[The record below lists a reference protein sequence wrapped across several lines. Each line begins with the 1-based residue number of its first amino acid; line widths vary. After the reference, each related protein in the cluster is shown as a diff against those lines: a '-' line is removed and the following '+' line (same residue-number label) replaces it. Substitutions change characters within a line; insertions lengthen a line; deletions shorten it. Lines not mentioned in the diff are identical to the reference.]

1 MAGCFQNDNLI
12 IMRCHYY
19 LLFLFVF
26 SCALTLSAQEP
37 TTLRDT
43 LPEAVKVADRVQR
56 VRADGYRID
65 PVKTRRV
72 VSPLGDGDAIKY
84 IQTLPGVT
92 MGGEGGS
99 AIYVRGGNMGSNLM
113 TLDGMPLYGVSHL
126 LGFTTV
132 YPGEVIGATEFHAG
146 GFSSEE
152 GNFTAS
158 HIRLQ
163 TRTGDFAKT
172 SWEGS
177 LTPFLA
183 SGSVSAPLV
192 KDKISVLASLRVSP
206 VGLEYKAARGII
218 NRYQDVLQDFRAT
231 VGDAFGKVTWRVD
244 SDNDL
249 SLSLFG
255 SLDRYGF
262 VMGGNTDDAMGWSN
276 GLANLCWDT
285 RGIRVFDKLHTAL
298 SYNHHTGTQ
307 EQETVL
313 DGSYNRYQLRST
325 LQELTLLSTA
335 TRSWGR
341 WTSQFGLK
349 VRGARFNPGSSRRF
363 DGSTYK
369 TAEESPLVDSYM
381 NTVLTTLHGQLEY
394 TVPDRFLLRMA
405 LRGNAYAYGVG
416 GEGGQ
421 SGWLFHPEGSL
432 TARLH
437 LARSFGLEA
446 TADALTQYY
455 HTLEGIPLGWSVDM
469 VVPSDKTNPPE
480 QALQGY
486 AGLFGGYGNHTL
498 RAGGFYKL
506 MRNLVYYG
514 DATQFF
520 SSAQSGWHE
529 NICIGEGKSYG
540 AEFLYEKDG
549 EVLSWRTSY
558 TWSKTDRMFPD
569 LNHGR
574 RFPAKYDRR
583 HVANASL
590 DWTILRTDRRTW
602 AFTTQFTYQSGSWD
616 TLQDGALP
624 GFFIGQKDLI
634 AMPMISALN
643 NYELPAYIRWD
654 AALHLDVKGRHARH
668 EIGLGVY
675 NLLNRHNPF
684 MLRYNPDTHQWN
696 LISLIPIMPSLS
708 WHVTL

>member
-1 MAGCFQNDNLI
+1 MHSFPMNKH
-12 IMRCHYY
+12 RF
-19 LLFLFVF
+19 LLL
-26 SCALTLSAQEP
+26 LWILLGTTLLSAQP
-37 TTLRDT
+37 QTTLRDT

-65 PVKTRRV
+65 PLKTRRV
-72 VSPLGDGDAIKY
+72 VSPMGDGDAIKY
-84 IQTLPGVT
+84 IQTLPGVA

-113 TLDGMPLYGVSHL
+113 TLDGMPLYGISHL
-126 LGFTTV
+126 LGFTTI

-158 HIRLQ
+158 HIRLK
-163 TRTGDFAKT
+163 TKTGDFAKVHG
-172 SWEGS
+172 EGS

-183 SGSVSAPLV
+183 SGSVSTPIV
-192 KDKISVLASLRVSP
+192 KNKVSLIASLRISP
-206 VGLEYKAARGII
+206 LGLEYKALRSTI
-218 NRYQDVLQDFRAT
+218 NRYQDVLQDFGAT
-231 VGDAFGKVTWRVD
+231 VGDAFGKVAWRMNP
-244 SDNDL
+244 DNDL

-255 SLDRYGF
+255 SLDRYHF
-262 VMGGNTDDAMGWSN
+262 IMGGNTTDGMGWTN
-276 GLANLCWDT
+276 ALANLCWDT
-285 RGIRVFDKLHTAL
+285 RIVPAFDQLHTTL
-298 SYNHHTGTQ
+298 SYNHHGGRQ
-307 EQETVL
+307 EQETIL
-313 DGSYNRYQLRST
+313 DGSYNKYQLRST
-325 LQELTLLSTA
+325 VQELTLTSTA
-335 TRSWGR
+335 TKAWGR
-341 WTSQFGLK
+341 WSSQFGLK

-363 DGSTYK
+363 DGSSHK
-369 TAEESPLVDSYM
+369 QAEESLLVDSYM

-394 TVPDRFLLRMA
+394 VVPERLLIRLA

-416 GEGGQ
+416 GQGGQ

-432 TARLH
+432 TARFH
-437 LARSFGLEA
+437 LVPQFGLEV

-469 VVPSDKTNPPE
+469 VVPSDATNPPE

-486 AGLFGGYGNHTL
+486 GGLFGGFGNHTF
-498 RAGGFYKL
+498 RAGAFYKL

-520 SSAQSGWHE
+520 SSAQAGWHE
-529 NICIGEGKSYG
+529 NISVGEGTSYG

-549 EVLSWRTSY
+549 EVLSWRMSY

-583 HVANASL
+583 HIANASL
-590 DWTILRTDRRTW
+590 DWTMLRREKIALGFNTL
-602 AFTTQFTYQSGSWD
+602 FTYQSGSWE
-616 TLQDGALP
+616 TLQDGSLP
-624 GFFIGQKDLI
+624 AFFIGQKELL
-634 AMPMISALN
+634 ALPMISALN

-654 AALHLDVKGRHARH
+654 AALHLDLQGRHAKH

-684 MLRYNPDTHQWN
+684 MLRYNPDTHAWN
-696 LISLIPIMPSLS
+696 LISLLPILPSIS
-708 WHVTL
+708 WHVRF

>member
-1 MAGCFQNDNLI
+1 MKNILPI
-12 IMRCHYY
+12 
-19 LLFLFVF
+19 LLL
-26 SCALTLSAQEP
+26 LLSTATVCAQEQ

-43 LPEAVKVADRVQR
+43 LPAAMKVADRVQR

-72 VSPLGDGDAIKY
+72 VSPLGSGDAIKY
-84 IQTLPGVT
+84 IQTLPGVA

-113 TLDGMPLYGVSHL
+113 TLDGMPLYGISHL

-132 YPGEVIGATEFHAG
+132 YPGEVIGETEFHAG

-152 GNFTAS
+152 GNLTAS

-163 TRTGDFAKT
+163 TKTGDF
-172 SWEGS
+172 SSMHGEGS

-183 SGSVSAPLV
+183 SGSISAPIV
-192 KDKISVLASLRVSP
+192 KNKVSVLGSLRVSP
-206 VGLEYKAARGII
+206 IGLEYKAARGMI
-218 NRYQDVLQDFRAT
+218 NRYQDVLQDFGAT
-231 VGDAFGKVTWRVD
+231 VGDAFGKVTWKADPR
-244 SDNDL
+244 NDL

-262 VMGGNTDDAMGWSN
+262 VLGENSTDGMGWSN
-276 GLANLCWDT
+276 ALANLSWDT
-285 RGIRVFDKLHTAL
+285 RSILAFDKLHTAL
-298 SYNHHTGTQ
+298 SYNHHAGYQ

-325 LQELTLLSTA
+325 LQEVTLLSTA
-335 TRSWGR
+335 TKSWGR
-341 WTSQFGLK
+341 WTSQFGVK

-363 DGSTYK
+363 DGSSYK
-369 TAEESPLVDSYM
+369 DAEVSPLVDSYM
-381 NTVLTTLHGQLEY
+381 NTVLSTLHGQMEY
-394 TVPDRFLLRMA
+394 TVPERFLLRFA
-405 LRGNAYAYGVG
+405 LRGNAYSYGVG
-416 GEGGQ
+416 GVGGQ

-432 TARLH
+432 TARVH
-437 LARSFGLEA
+437 LVRQFGVEA

-455 HTLEGIPLGWSVDM
+455 HTLEGIPLGMSIDM
-469 VVPSDKTNPPE
+469 VVPSDATNPPE

-486 AGLFGGYGNHTL
+486 AGVFGGFGAHTF

-529 NICIGEGKSYG
+529 NISIGEGTSYG

-549 EVLSWRTSY
+549 DILSWRASY
-558 TWSKTDRMFPD
+558 TWSKTDRLFPD

-583 HVANASL
+583 HIANASL
-590 DWTILRTDRRTW
+590 DWTILQRESLTLGFNTL
-602 AFTTQFTYQSGSWD
+602 FTYQSGSWD

-624 GFFIGQKDLI
+624 GFFIGQKEWLSL
-634 AMPMISALN
+634 PMISALN

-654 AALHLDVKGRHARH
+654 AALHLDIKGRRAGH
-668 EIGLGVY
+668 EVGLGVY

-684 MLRYNPDTHQWN
+684 MLRYNPDTHAWN
-696 LISLIPIMPSLS
+696 LISLLPIMPSLS
-708 WHVTL
+708 WRITI

>member
-1 MAGCFQNDNLI
+1 MKTFLPI
-12 IMRCHYY
+12 
-19 LLFLFVF
+19 LLL
-26 SCALTLSAQEP
+26 LLSAATAYAQER

-43 LPEAVKVADRVQR
+43 LPAAVKTADRVQR
-56 VRADGYRID
+56 VRADGYKID

-72 VSPLGDGDAIKY
+72 VSPLGSGDAIKY
-84 IQTLPGVT
+84 IQTLPGVA

-113 TLDGMPLYGVSHL
+113 TLDGMPLYGISHL

-132 YPGEVIGATEFHAG
+132 YPGEVIGDTEFHAG

-152 GNFTAS
+152 GNLTAS

-163 TRTGDFAKT
+163 TKTGDFRK
-172 SWEGS
+172 SGGEVS

-183 SGSVSAPLV
+183 AGSISAPIV
-192 KDKISVLASLRVSP
+192 KDKVSVLGSLRVSP
-206 VGLEYKAARGII
+206 IGLEYKAARGLID
-218 NRYQDVLQDFRAT
+218 RYQDVLQDFGAT
-231 VGDAFGKVTWRVD
+231 VGDAFGKVTWKADPR
-244 SDNDL
+244 NDL
-249 SLSLFG
+249 SLLLFG

-262 VMGGNTDDAMGWSN
+262 VLGENSTDGMGWSN
-276 GLANLCWDT
+276 ALANLVWDT
-285 RGIRVFDKLHTAL
+285 RSVRAFDNLHTAL
-298 SYNHHTGTQ
+298 SYNHHAGYQ

-325 LQELTLLSTA
+325 LQEMMLLSTA
-335 TRSWGR
+335 TKSWGR
-341 WTSQFGLK
+341 WTSQFGVK

-363 DGSTYK
+363 DGSSYK
-369 TAEESPLVDSYM
+369 DAEESPLVDSYM
-381 NTVLTTLHGQLEY
+381 NTVLSTLHGQMEY
-394 TVPDRFLLRMA
+394 TIPERFLFRFA

-416 GEGGQ
+416 GVGGQ

-432 TARLH
+432 TARVH
-437 LARSFGLEA
+437 LARQFGVEA

-455 HTLEGIPLGWSVDM
+455 HTLEGIPLGMSIDM
-469 VVPSDKTNPPE
+469 VVPSDATNPPE

-486 AGLFGGYGNHTL
+486 AGVFGGFGAHTF

-529 NICIGEGKSYG
+529 NISIGEGTSYG

-549 EVLSWRTSY
+549 DILSWRASY
-558 TWSKTDRMFPD
+558 TWSKTDRLFPD

-583 HVANASL
+583 HIANASL
-590 DWTILRTDRRTW
+590 DWTILQRKSVTLGFNTL
-602 AFTTQFTYQSGSWD
+602 FTYQSGSWD

-624 GFFIGQKDLI
+624 GFFIGQKEWLSL
-634 AMPMISALN
+634 PMISALN

-654 AALHLDVKGRHARH
+654 AALHLDIKGRRASH

-684 MLRYNPDTHQWN
+684 MLRYNPVSYTWN
-696 LISLIPIMPSLS
+696 LISLLPIMPSLNWRMS
-708 WHVTL
+708 F

>member
-1 MAGCFQNDNLI
+1 MKRILI
-12 IMRCHYY
+12 
-19 LLFLFVF
+19 FLFF
-26 SCALTLSAQEP
+26 FLFIRAAGAQDLTVV
-37 TTLRDT
+37 RDT
-43 LPEAVKVADRVQR
+43 LPAAVKVADRAQR
-56 VRADGYRID
+56 VRADGYKID

-72 VSPLGDGDAIKY
+72 VSPLGDGDAVKY
-84 IQTLPGVT
+84 ILTLPGVT

-113 TLDGMPLYGVSHL
+113 TLDGVPLYGISHL
-126 LGFTTV
+126 LGLTTV
-132 YPGEVIGATEFHAG
+132 YPGDVIGATEFHAG

-163 TRTGDFAKT
+163 TKTGDFVKT
-172 SWEGS
+172 GGDGS

-183 SGSVSAPLV
+183 SASVSAPIV
-192 KDKISVLASLRVSP
+192 KDKVSFLGSFRVSP
-206 VGLEYKAARGII
+206 LGLEYKAARNTI
-218 NRYQDVLQDFRAT
+218 NKYQDVLQDFNTT
-231 VGDAFGKVTWRVD
+231 VGDAFGKVSWKVNPH
-244 SDNDL
+244 NDL
-249 SLSLFG
+249 SLSAFG

-262 VMGGNTDDAMGWSN
+262 VLNDKTTDGMGWSN
-276 GLANLCWDT
+276 VLVNLAWEN
-285 RGIRVFDKLHTAL
+285 RGIESFDHLHTAA
-298 SYNHHTGTQ
+298 SFNRHAGTQ
-307 EQETVL
+307 SSETVL
-313 DGSYNRYQLRST
+313 DGSYNRFEVRST
-325 LQELTLLSTA
+325 LTELTLLSTA
-335 TRSWGR
+335 TKSWGR
-341 WTSQFGLK
+341 WNSQFGVK

-369 TAEESPLVDSYM
+369 DAEESPLVDSYIQ
-381 NTVLTTLHGQLEY
+381 TVLSTLHGQLEY
-394 TVPDRFLLRMA
+394 QIPDKFLLRMA
-405 LRGNAYAYGVG
+405 VRGNAYAYGVG
-416 GEGGQ
+416 GVGGQ

-432 TARLH
+432 TARVH
-437 LARSFGLEA
+437 LLRQFGVEA

-486 AGLFGGYGNHTL
+486 AGMFGGIGNHTF

-520 SSAQSGWHE
+520 SSALAGWHE
-529 NICIGEGKSYG
+529 NISIGEGTSYG

-549 EVLSWRTSY
+549 EILSWRASY
-558 TWSKTDRMFPD
+558 TWSKTDRYFPD
-569 LNHGR
+569 LNRGR

-583 HVANASL
+583 HVANASV
-590 DWTILRTDRRTW
+590 DWTILRMTSRTLS
-602 AFTTQFTYQSGSWD
+602 FNTQFTYQSGSWE

-624 GFFIGQKDLI
+624 GFFIGQKDWI
-634 AMPMISALN
+634 SMPMISSLN
-643 NYELPAYIRWD
+643 NYELPPYIRWD
-654 AALHLDVKGRHARH
+654 AALHLDLKGHRANH

-684 MLRYNPDTHQWN
+684 MLRYNPDTHAWN
-696 LISLIPIMPSLS
+696 LVSLLPILPSITWRIS
-708 WHVTL
+708 W

>member
-1 MAGCFQNDNLI
+1 MVRN
-12 IMRCHYY
+12 
-19 LLFLFVF
+19 LFL
-26 SCALTLSAQEP
+26 SILLMLPACEATLFAQDP
-37 TTLRDT
+37 TSLRDS
-43 LPEAVKVADRVQR
+43 LPAAVKTAERVQR
-56 VRADGYRID
+56 VRADGYKID

-84 IQTLPGVT
+84 IQTLPGVA

-126 LGFTTV
+126 LGLTTI
-132 YPGEVIGATEFHAG
+132 YPGDVVAATEFHAG

-158 HIRLQ
+158 HIRLL
-163 TRTGDFAKT
+163 TKTGDFEKPGG
-172 SWEGS
+172 EVS

-183 SGSVSAPLV
+183 SVSVNTPIV
-192 KDKISVLASLRVSP
+192 KDKVSMIGSLRISP

-218 NRYQDVLQDFRAT
+218 NRYQDVLKDFNAT
-231 VGDAFGKVTWRVD
+231 VGDAFGKASWRMNPH
-244 SDNDL
+244 NDL

-262 VMGGNTDDAMGWSN
+262 VLGGNMTDGMGWGN
-276 GLANLCWDT
+276 VLANLVWDN
-285 RGIRVFDKLHTAL
+285 RGIGWLDNLIAAV
-298 SYNHHTGTQ
+298 SYNYHAGTQ

-313 DGSYNRYQLRST
+313 DGTYNRYQLRST
-325 LQELTLLSTA
+325 LKELTALSTA
-335 TRSWGR
+335 TKSWGR
-341 WTSQFGLK
+341 WTSQFGVK

-369 TAEESPLVDSYM
+369 TAEESPLVDSYR

-394 TVPDRFLLRMA
+394 AVPERFLMRLA

-416 GEGGQ
+416 GGGGQ

-432 TARLH
+432 TLRYH
-437 LARSFGLEA
+437 VMPSFGLE
-446 TADALTQYY
+446 TTLDALTQYY

-469 VVPSDKTNPPE
+469 VVPSDATNPPE

-486 AGLFGGYGNHTL
+486 AGLFGGIGQHTF
-498 RAGGFYKL
+498 RAGGFYKR

-529 NICIGEGKSYG
+529 NISIGEGTSYG
-540 AEFLYEKDG
+540 AELLYEKEG
-549 EVLSWRTSY
+549 EVLSWRASY
-558 TWSKTDRMFPD
+558 TWSKTDRFFPD

-583 HVANASL
+583 HIANASL
-590 DWTILRTDRRTW
+590 EGTILRRSTLELG
-602 AFTTQFTYQSGSWD
+602 FNTQFTYQSGSWE
-616 TLQDGALP
+616 TVQDGTLP
-624 GFFIGQKDLI
+624 GFFIGRKEMLSL
-634 AMPMISALN
+634 PMISSLN

-654 AALHLDVKGRHARH
+654 AAVHLDIKGRRAGH
-668 EIGLGVY
+668 EISLGVY

-684 MLRYNPDTHQWN
+684 MLRYNPDTKAWN
-696 LISLIPIMPSLS
+696 LISLIPILPSLS
-708 WHVTL
+708 WRVNFGL

>member
-1 MAGCFQNDNLI
+1 MKRI
-12 IMRCHYY
+12 
-19 LLFLFVF
+19 LLLLLLLLVARVF
-26 SCALTLSAQEP
+26 FAQER
-37 TTLRDT
+37 TIVRDT
-43 LPEAVKVADRVQR
+43 LPAAVKTAERAQR
-56 VRADGYRID
+56 VRADGYRIN

-72 VSPLGDGDAIKY
+72 VSPLGDGDAIKF
-84 IQTLPGVT
+84 IQTLPGVA

-126 LGFTTV
+126 LGFTTI
-132 YPGEVIGATEFHAG
+132 YPGEVVGATEFHAG

-163 TRTGDFAKT
+163 TKNGSFNKTGG
-172 SWEGS
+172 EVS

-183 SGSVSAPLV
+183 SASVSAPLV
-192 KDKISVLASLRVSP
+192 KDKVSLLGSFRVSP
-206 VGLEYKAARGII
+206 LGLEYKAVRGLV
-218 NRYQDVLQDFRAT
+218 NQYQDVLQDFNAS
-231 VGDAFGKVTWRVD
+231 VGDAFGKVSWKVNPR
-244 SDNDL
+244 SDL

-262 VMGGNTDDAMGWSN
+262 VLGGNTTDGMGWGN
-276 GLANLCWDT
+276 VLANAQWELRDIWKLDQ
-285 RGIRVFDKLHTAL
+285 LHTAL
-298 SYNHHTGTQ
+298 SYNHHAGTQ

-313 DGSYNRYQLRST
+313 DGSYNRFQLRST
-325 LQELTLLSTA
+325 LSEVTLLSTA
-335 TRSWGR
+335 TKAWGR
-341 WTSQFGLK
+341 WNSQFGVK

-363 DGSTYK
+363 DGSTHK
-369 TAEESPLVDSYM
+369 EAEVSPLVDSYM
-381 NTVLTTLHGQLEY
+381 QTVLTTLHGQLEY
-394 TVPDRFLLRMA
+394 AVPDRFLLRFA

-416 GEGGQ
+416 RTGGQ

-432 TARLH
+432 TARFH
-437 LARSFGLEA
+437 IVPAFGLEA

-486 AGLFGGYGNHTL
+486 AGLFGGFGEHTF

-514 DATQFF
+514 DATSFF

-529 NICIGEGKSYG
+529 NISIGDGTSYG

-549 EVLSWRTSY
+549 EVLSWRASY
-558 TWSKTDRMFPD
+558 TWSKTDRHFAD

-583 HVANASL
+583 HIANASL
-590 DWTILRTDRRTW
+590 DWRILRHNTMELG
-602 AFTTQFTYQSGSWD
+602 FNTQFTYQSGSWD

-624 GFFIGQKDLI
+624 GFIIGQKALI
-634 AMPMISALN
+634 ALPMISAIN
-643 NYELPAYIRWD
+643 NYELPPYIRWD
-654 AALHLDVKGRHARH
+654 TALHLDLKGGRMNH
-668 EIGLGVY
+668 ELGLGVY
-675 NLLNRHNPF
+675 NILNRHNPF
-684 MLRYNPDTHQWN
+684 MLRYNPDTHAWN
-696 LISLIPIMPSLS
+696 LISLIPVMPSINWRVNLK
-708 WHVTL
+708 